1 MSVALGKRFCRDML
15 PAKRGE
21 VYEEVFLNSEI
32 ARKLCE
38 LRIKA
43 GLSQRDSR
51 IPVVR
56 DLAAGALLH
65 RVSAIYANG

>member
-1 MSVALGKRFCRDML
+1 MDSGAVGEFALRREGGGELCSMSVALGKRFCRDML

-21 VYEEVFLNSEI
+21 VYEEVVLNSEI

-43 GLSQRDSR
+43 GLRTGDPITR
-51 IPVVR
+51 
-56 DLAAGALLH
+56 
-65 RVSAIYANG
+65 

>member
-1 MSVALGKRFCRDML
+1 MQHVSRPGKRFCRDML

-21 VYEEVFLNSEI
+21 VYEEVVLNSEI

-43 GLSQRDSR
+43 GLRTGDPITR
-51 IPVVR
+51 
-56 DLAAGALLH
+56 
-65 RVSAIYANG
+65 